1 MDGNNNNGNMP
12 DLNVL
17 KGSLAVIFGI
27 VLIVLS
33 FKVVLCV
40 LSLIAGLGLIYAGL
54 VLLNMQ
60 QAVSFIDSV
69 VNQFKRL
76 FTR

>member
-1 MDGNNNNGNMP
+1 MDGNNNGNMP

-17 KGSLAVIFGI
+17 KGALAVIFGI

-33 FKVVLCV
+33 FGVILRV
-40 LSLIAGLGLIYAGL
+40 LSLIAGIALIYIGL

-60 QAVSFIDSV
+60 PAIAILDAFMDRA
-69 VNQFKRL
+69 KRFL
-76 FTR
+76 SK